1 MHKDPKLKNRYVMT
15 FLMGIITLPF
25 FVDIIGLIVFLC
37 VNMYF
42 YADKLKLQTLEYQ
55 SSIDY
60 KTVFNAL
67 PGASALI
74 LPDMPFFTVVASTDE
89 FAAFAGAP
97 KDKLIGES
105 LFRYF
110 PDNPDAPNVSGDI
123 RISLEKCINSKKK
136 SELAVQRYDIAN
148 VDGTFSEMYWT
159 VIHTP
164 ILNDQGEI
172 SFIIHTAINVT
183 DRVLA
188 DVKDEKIRSLE
199 PAHNLF
205 LQSTVA
211 IHIFKG
217 PDLVISLANEPTL
230 RIWGKDKSVVGK
242 PLKEVLPQLD
252 QKFVDLIHHV
262 RNTKEFYRG
271 YEAPVLI
278 ERNGM
283 EELIYLNFVLQPYY
297 EFDQSAPAGVLAMVN
312 EVTDVHNDR
321 KALVEKERSL
331 ELAIAIAG
339 LGVFSIDFTSGNV
352 SLSPQIM
359 EWLDVTT
366 DTIPLLALLPKIHP
380 DDILGVNNTLDQL
393 IKEETGRK
401 HDLTF
406 RAKNPKTQD
415 WQYLRSIGQVQME
428 DGVPTSL
435 LGIIQDITKSVNARE
450 TLELSA
456 QRLRSFIDSAPFP
469 IGVYIGREM
478 RIEMCNQAI
487 LDVWGRN
494 VDAIGKCYAEVLP
507 ELASQGVY
515 EQLDEVYTTG
525 KAFHAYHRRIDLQK
539 NGVLQPFYF
548 NYSFTPLFDADGNV
562 YGVMNTAA
570 DVTDLVLTQK
580 ALRESERNFRMIIL
594 EAPVA
599 MCLMRGPSHVV
610 ELANE
615 SMISLWGKPR
625 DQVMNK
631 PIFEGLPEAK
641 EQGLEQLLGHVYR
654 TGETIT
660 ANERAVDLVRYGV
673 QETVYQNFVY
683 QPYRD
688 GNEKIIGVLAISVD
702 VTDQVLSR
710 FKIEEM
716 VAERTLELELSN
728 SSLQKSNAE
737 LEQFAYVASHDL
749 QEPLRKINM
758 FTGMLQNI
766 LDGPNEKA
774 QGLMNNISLSVNRMT
789 NLIRDVLSYSQVS
802 RVQEETFEQVNLEE
816 IFADTINDFDLVVE
830 EKHAVIKHSGL
841 PTVEAIPLQMV
852 QLFHNLISNALK
864 YSRENVHPVIN
875 ISAEPLTLLETLQL
889 GFPQN
894 STPYYRIVFSDNGI
908 GFSQEYASKIFNIF
922 QRLHSRGQYEGT
934 GIGLAICKKIAE
946 NHHGTIYADSVE
958 NVGTE
963 FIFVLPQTQPNK
975 PNSKNGNP

>member
-1 MHKDPKLKNRYVMT
+1 
-15 FLMGIITLPF
+15 
-25 FVDIIGLIVFLC
+25 
-37 VNMYF
+37 MYF
-42 YADKLKLQTLEYQ
+42 YATNLSFQTLEYQ
-55 SSIDY
+55 STTDFR
-60 KTVFNAL
+60 TVFNAL
-67 PGASALI
+67 PGASALV
-74 LPDMPFFTVVASTDE
+74 LADSPVFTVVASTDE
-89 FAAFAGAP
+89 FAAFGGAP
-97 KDKLIGES
+97 KDKLIGDS

-123 RISLEKCINSKKK
+123 RASLEKCIHNKKK
-136 SELAVQRYDIAN
+136 NELAVQRYDIAN
-148 VDGTFSEMYWT
+148 TDGTFSEMYWT

-164 ILNDQGEI
+164 ILNENGEI
-172 SFIIHTAINVT
+172 SLIIHTAIDVT
-183 DRVLA
+183 ARILA
-188 DVKDEKIRSLE
+188 DIKDEKIRSLE
-199 PAHNLF
+199 PAYNLF

-217 PDLVISLANEPTL
+217 PDLIITLANEPTL
-230 RIWGKDKSVVGK
+230 RIWGKDKSVIGK
-242 PLKEVLPQLD
+242 PLKEVLPEFD
-252 QKFVDLIHHV
+252 QKYIDLIHMV
-262 RNTKEFYRG
+262 RNTKESYRE

-278 ERNGM
+278 HRNGNDEM
-283 EELIYLNFVLQPYY
+283 AYLNLVFQPYY
-297 EFDQSAPAGVLAMVN
+297 EFDKSAPTGVLAMVS
-312 EVTDVHNDR
+312 EVTDIHNDR
-321 KALVEKERSL
+321 KVLVEKERSL

-339 LGVFSIDFTSGNV
+339 LGVFSIDFNSGNV

-366 DTIPLLALLPKIHP
+366 DTIPLVALLPKIHSE
-380 DDILGVNNTLDQL
+380 DIFAVNDTLDQL
-393 IKEETGRK
+393 IKEETGRR
-401 HDLTF
+401 HDVTF
-406 RAKNPKTQD
+406 RAKNPKTEE
-415 WQYLRSIGQVQME
+415 WQFLRSIGQVQME
-428 DGVPTSL
+428 NGLPVSL
-435 LGIIQDITKSVNARE
+435 LGIIQDITKSVHTQE
-450 TLELSA
+450 TLEQSA

-469 IGVYIGREM
+469 IGVYIGKEM

-494 VDAIGKCYAEVLP
+494 SDVIGKCYADVLP
-507 ELASQGVY
+507 ELSDQGIY

-525 KAFHAYHRRIDLQK
+525 KAFHAHQRRIDLRI
-539 NGVLQPFYF
+539 NGILQPFYF
-548 NYSFTPLFDADGNV
+548 NYSFTPLFDSDGNV

-570 DVTDLVLTQK
+570 EVTDLVLTQK

-599 MCLMRGPSHVV
+599 MCLMRGPYHVV

-625 DQVMNK
+625 DEVMNK
-631 PIFEGLPEAK
+631 PVFEGLPEAK
-641 EQGLEQLLGHVYR
+641 EQGLEQLLAHVYR

-660 ANERAVDLVRYGV
+660 ANERPVDLVRYGTK
-673 QETVYQNFVY
+673 ETVYQNFVY

-688 GNEKIIGVLAISVD
+688 GNEKIIGVLAISID

-728 SSLQKSNAE
+728 TSLQKSNAE

-766 LDGPNEKA
+766 LDGSNDKA

-802 RVQEETFEQVNLEE
+802 RMQEETFERVNLEE
-816 IFADTINDFDLVVE
+816 IFAEAINDFDLVIE
-830 EKHAVIKHSGL
+830 EKHAVIRHSGL
-841 PTVEAIPLQMV
+841 PMVEAIPLQMV

-875 ISAEPLTLLETLQL
+875 ITAEPLTLLEALQL

-894 STPYYRIVFSDNGI
+894 STPYYRIIFSDNGI

-958 NVGTE
+958 NEGTE

-975 PNSKNGNP
+975 PNV